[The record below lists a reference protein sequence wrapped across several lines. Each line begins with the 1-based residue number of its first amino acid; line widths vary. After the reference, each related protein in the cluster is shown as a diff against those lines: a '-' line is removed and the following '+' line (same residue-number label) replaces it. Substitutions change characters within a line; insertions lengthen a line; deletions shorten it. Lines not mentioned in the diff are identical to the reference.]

1 MNSDNSGLY
10 YKQPKPI
17 RALEI
22 ERLKL
27 ENHVLDESGERP
39 VAISV
44 VVPTFNKNDTRYN
57 RAVLNVISTCGS
69 LIDEGVIDE
78 VVIADGSRTDEGK
91 VDMEFMEFLL
101 SIAIKY
107 SKTFEREVDFVGGL
121 SEGKLR
127 ALQGRYDFSF
137 RIQSQIDPELHRIY
151 LDQGILNQGEIDDL
165 KNGKGANMWFSVP
178 VTYGDIICFVDSDI
192 ISFRKHYVKG
202 LCQPILK
209 GWNSEAREDE
219 PQSSKVFSKAAYIRL
234 HKIPKGFKMGG
245 RLSRL
250 FGIPM
255 LRVLNKHDIFP
266 GLNKITYPFSGE
278 CAFTRYAINKLQ
290 FSNGYD
296 IETSVLCQLWKE
308 FGIDKVAE
316 YNFGFFRHLPGEEE
330 HADEMLGEISMA
342 LFYWLRRYGFIEG
355 LGDFDSL
362 IREYENEA
370 GDMIDV
376 YKKIA
381 EKIPSQLTYEEG
393 QMRED
398 SERIKR
404 YMDIIKSGYTLS
416 VNNKPKL
423 LRPWEDIK
431 REVNLKRGYSY
442 ATLKSTLQSRV
453 NKFTS
458 NMILS
463 YIRIYVD
470 RSNRII
476 SQFIE

>member
-1 MNSDNSGLY
+1 VDTELY
-10 YKQPKPI
+10 YEQPKPI

-27 ENHVLDESGERP
+27 DKYVLDESGRRP
-39 VAISV
+39 VSISV
-44 VVPTFNKNDTRYN
+44 VVPTFNKNQSEYN

-69 LIDEGVIDE
+69 LIDEGVVDE
-78 VVIADGSRTDEGK
+78 VVIADGSRTSDGE
-91 VDMEFMEFLL
+91 VDMAFMEFLL

-107 SKTFEREVDFVGGL
+107 SKTFEREVEFVRGL
-121 SEGKLR
+121 TEGKMR

-137 RIQSQIDPELHRIY
+137 RIQSQIDPELHKIFLERN
-151 LDQGILNQGEIDDL
+151 ILSMKEIEDL

-192 ISFRKHYVKG
+192 VSFRKHYIKG
-202 LCQPILK
+202 LCQPILR
-209 GWNSEAREDE
+209 GWNSEAKSNE
-219 PQSSKVFSKAAYIRL
+219 PNSAKIYSKASYIRL
-234 HKIPKGFKMGG
+234 HKIPGGFKMGG

-250 FGIPM
+250 FGIPIF
-255 LRVLNKHDIFP
+255 RVLSEH
-266 GLNKITYPFSGE
+266 GLFNGLEKISYPFSGE
-278 CAFTRYAINKLQ
+278 CAITRYAINKLQ

-308 FGIDKVAE
+308 FGIEKMAE
-316 YNFGFFRHLPGEEE
+316 YNFGFFRHLPGGEA
-330 HADEMLGEISMA
+330 HAEEMLEEISMA
-342 LFYWLRRYGFIEG
+342 LFYWLRRYNYMDE
-355 LGDFDSL
+355 LGDIDLL
-362 IREYENEA
+362 IDEYTNKA
-370 GDMIDV
+370 DKMIGV
-376 YKKIA
+376 YQNIA
-381 EKIPSQLTYEEG
+381 QKIPSRLTYG
-393 QMRED
+393 QDQVAED
-398 SERIKR
+398 KLRIEK
-404 YMDIIKSGYTLS
+404 YAQIIKSGYGLS

-423 LRPWEDIK
+423 LRPWAEIK
-431 REVNLKRGYSY
+431 NEVNSMKGYSY
-442 ATLKSTLQSRV
+442 DALKSSLQSRV